1 MPASAA
7 RHKDVPMFG
16 PLSTHRYTA
25 NGVDFDMVRLPP
37 GRFTIPVEDG
47 RVQQVFLSYPFEIG
61 AFQVSASL
69 WGAVV
74 FSLQHQEDDE
84 VRSGTFGMLDAFCT
98 QLSSLGI
105 GFFRLPTVAE
115 LTWSAHCGVAAAYAS
130 SDRGIDIGF
139 SAKQGSSKIDV
150 GASGVFDH
158 NGFMADMSAD
168 RVDFRDPDDLPLF
181 LLDPARPP
189 SFVGQSRDSRGGRR
203 ETYRRQDQRLRS
215 FRLPYH
221 RTGAMVDGGSR
232 HAAFRVVRVPLDL
245 KLEVS

>member
-1 MPASAA
+1 
-7 RHKDVPMFG
+7 MFG

-84 VRSGTFGMLDAFCT
+84 IRSGTFSMLDVFCT

-130 SDRGIDIGF
+130 SDRGIDIGKF

-158 NGFMADMSAD
+158 NGFMADTSAD
-168 RVDFRDPDDLPLF
+168 RADLRHPDESPLF

-189 SFVGQSRDSRGGRR
+189 SFVGQPRDSRGGRR
-203 ETYRRQDQRLRS
+203 EAYRRQDQRLRS

-221 RTGAMVDGGSR
+221 RTAGTVQNGSFY
-232 HAAFRVVRVPLDL
+232 AAFRVVRVPLDL

>member
-1 MPASAA
+1 
-7 RHKDVPMFG
+7 MFG
-16 PLSTHRYTA
+16 PLSTTRYTA

-37 GRFTIPVEDG
+37 GRFTVPVEGG

-84 VRSGTFGMLDAFCT
+84 IRSSTFSMLDVFCT

-115 LTWSAHCGVAAAYAS
+115 LAWSAHCGVAAAYAS
-130 SDRGIDIGF
+130 SDRVIDIGKF
-139 SAKQGSSKIDV
+139 SAKQGSSKIEV

-158 NGFMADMSAD
+158 NGFMADTSAD
-168 RVDFRDPDDLPLF
+168 RVDSREPDDIPLF
-181 LLDPARPP
+181 LLDPSRPP

-203 ETYRRQDQRLRS
+203 EAYRRQDQRLWS
-215 FRLPYH
+215 VRLPYH
-221 RTGAMVDGGSR
+221 RTGGMVENGSI

>member
-1 MPASAA
+1 
-7 RHKDVPMFG
+7 MFG
-16 PLSTHRYTA
+16 PLSTTRYTA

-37 GRFTIPVEDG
+37 GRFTVPVEGG

-130 SDRGIDIGF
+130 SDRVIDIGF
-139 SAKQGSSKIDV
+139 SAKQGSSKIEV

-168 RVDFRDPDDLPLF
+168 RVDFLDPDDLPLF

-203 ETYRRQDQRLRS
+203 STYRRQDQRLQS
-215 FRLPYH
+215 IMNHYH

-232 HAAFRVVRVPLDL
+232 HTAFRVVRVPLDL

>member
-1 MPASAA
+1 
-7 RHKDVPMFG
+7 MFG

-84 VRSGTFGMLDAFCT
+84 IRSSTFSMLDAFCT

-115 LTWSAHCGVAAAYAS
+115 LAWSAHCGVAAAYGS
-130 SDRGIDIGF
+130 SDRVIDIGKF

-158 NGFMADMSAD
+158 NGFMADTSAD
-168 RVDFRDPDDLPLF
+168 RADDRDPDELPLF

-203 ETYRRQDQRLRS
+203 ATYRRQDQRLQS
-215 FRLPYH
+215 IMNHYH
-221 RTGAMVDGGSR
+221 RTGALVGNGSI